1 MQNVVRGVGFGGLA
15 SLILACAMAAPAAAV
30 EVPQVHPPLP
40 NVHIAPPKIA
50 PPKITAPK
58 SHVHAPTQP
67 TPKGNALHPPKGLQQ
82 NNISNAPTGGGNTT
96 GGGVK
101 VLQGTPTSP
110 SGGTTTGGEAIGV
123 NKQIDQ
129 PSLQGGGNATGDGVK
144 VLQGTPASPQTNPSG
159 TTTGGGENASPTRLQ
174 GVQPIDNSNTNPSG
188 GTTKGGGVE
197 VLQTPASPQTNP
209 GGGTTT
215 GGGVKVETG
224 EVNQP
229 APPSGG
235 TTAGGAPIIDLKPI
249 LKALQQATPPG
260 GGTAKG
266 VSLNLETLRDLLQQ
280 CKAGQAS
287 PAGGCTVNETPLDPA
302 QIESAITLMEQN
314 NDAFNSVIEQAIKSA
329 GPSKSMKLYYDR
341 ANTGV
346 STTGANLCAIWS
358 ECESH
363 TTCIYN
369 IGSGAE
375 YCTTTTTCQDYNH
388 CLF

>member
-101 VLQGTPTSP
+101 VLQGTPASP
-110 SGGTTTGGEAIGV
+110 QTNPSGTTTGGEAIGV

-129 PSLQGGGNATGDGVK
+129 PSLQGGGTTTGDGVNK
-144 VLQGTPASPQTNPSG
+144 QVGQPAPASGTP
-159 TTTGGGENASPTRLQ
+159 TGGEVNKQVGQPAPT
-174 GVQPIDNSNTNPSG
+174 G
-188 GTTKGGGVE
+188 GDSK
-197 VLQTPASPQTNP
+197 
-209 GGGTTT
+209 T

-235 TTAGGAPIIDLKPI
+235 TTAGGAPIFDLKPL